1 MVAADP
7 RAQICRR
14 AARGRAVRVL
24 VTGSQGQLARS
35 LVERGAGRAGMEIV
49 AVGRPELDL
58 EIPGSAEA
66 LIKSVAPDVVIN
78 AAAYTAVDQAEDEP
92 ERAMRINGEAAGE
105 IAAAARA
112 VGAPVIQIST
122 DYVFDGTSDVPYTE
136 DAPTN
141 PLNVYGRSKLAGEEL
156 VRAANP
162 DHLILRTSWVY
173 SPFGHNFVKTMM
185 RLAETRDR
193 ISVVADQ
200 VGNPT
205 SALDLADGILSVLA
219 SSANRTGVPVGRTYH
234 LAGSASTSWYGFAS
248 SIFDECRRLNLPS
261 AGVQPISSTDWKT
274 PAARPMNSRLDSG
287 SFRREVSDGM
297 PDFRRSLP
305 AVVSR
310 VGKLATMPGATPWAH
325 H

>member
-1 MVAADP
+1 M
-7 RAQICRR
+7 
-14 AARGRAVRVL
+14 L

-35 LVERGAGRAGMEIV
+35 LMERGNGRAGMEIL
-49 AVGRPELDL
+49 AIGRPELDL
-58 EIPGSAEA
+58 EIPGSAAA
-66 LIKSVAPDVVIN
+66 LIGSVAPDVVIN

-156 VRAANP
+156 VREANP

-185 RLAETRDR
+185 RLAETRDK

-205 SALDLADGILSVLA
+205 SALDLADAIL
-219 SSANRTGVPVGRTYH
+219 RTLEPRAADGATGLGRTYH
-234 LAGSASTSWYGFAS
+234 LAGKGSASWFQFAQY
-248 SIFDECRRLNLPS
+248 IFEECRALGLPS
-261 AGVQPISSTDWKT
+261 AEVQPIATASWPTK
-274 PAARPMNSRLDSG
+274 AARPPNSRLDSSLFARQFSYEIANWKESTSKTLRMLRNG
-287 SFRREVSDGM
+287 SRLGSV
-297 PDFRRSLP
+297 
-305 AVVSR
+305 
-310 VGKLATMPGATPWAH
+310 
-325 H
+325 